1 MNFNYEERI
10 TACIVTFDTKSLP
23 VSILRNSIQHW
34 FTPIMDNY
42 HNEMITTS
50 TNTTNTTNNIKH
62 YWTNQTQQQQQ
73 QLNTH
78 NMDQS
83 FITPIQQS
91 INLTTHKLISKLP
104 LTNFNLESNNE
115 SFNLNEKYF
124 NSEIINSNTIQLC
137 NASNYTLNHHQC
149 IPMDYNTW
157 SSSVFNNNDNNT
169 NTTDS
174 NNSSHL
180 NENDYDNS
188 RYPNANLLKS
198 LHNDMKHNHNIIL
211 PFNTN
216 LIQSNILMNNNNRNY
231 DNSNEFLYDLDNES
245 SNGSSIS
252 FNSNDT
258 TTNTTTNIH
267 NRIRSLSTIRS
278 NNKLLY
284 RSNRIKI
291 MNIRKTGH
299 FKNHNLHSFQRQA
312 ANMRERRRMQ
322 SINKAFEGLR
332 SHIPTLPYE
341 KRLSKVDTLRL
352 AIGYIHFLQ
361 EIIQSHSKDEIT
373 WKDINTN
380 SDTNSNH
387 NDYDDDHDND
397 EDEDCNEDV
406 PMENDEN
413 NILIKKNVLHSTSF
427 TKMSSIYSGHLKHDR
442 LQSNCSFTMN
452 KFHSN
457 YNLKDESKM
466 NRERKI
472 ILNLPKKLFEMMMR
486 RRDDTRIFEDHSHI
500 NDKTKTI
507 NDPYY
512 QSEQILLG
520 HSLSW
525 HRDNPPWSRNSS
537 SNSTNILVAK
547 LWIPEKLE
555 CIKAI

>member
-1 MNFNYEERI
+1 M
-10 TACIVTFDTKSLP
+10 TFDTKSLP
-23 VSILRNSIQHW
+23 ISILHNSIQHW

-50 TNTTNTTNNIKH
+50 TNTTNTTNNMKQ

-73 QLNTH
+73 QQQQLTTH
-78 NMDQS
+78 NMNQS

-104 LTNFNLESNNE
+104 LTDFNLESNNE

-124 NSEIINSNTIQLC
+124 NSEVIDSNTIQLC
-137 NASNYTLNHHQC
+137 NASNYTLDHHQC

-157 SSSVFNNNDNNT
+157 SSSVFNNNHNNT

-180 NENDYDNS
+180 NDNDYDSNS
-188 RYPNANLLKS
+188 RYLNTNLLKS

-216 LIQSNILMNNNNRNY
+216 LIQSNILMNNNNNNRNY

-322 SINKAFEGLR
+322 SINKAFEG
-332 SHIPTLPYE
+332 
-341 KRLSKVDTLRL
+341 
-352 AIGYIHFLQ
+352 
-361 EIIQSHSKDEIT
+361 
-373 WKDINTN
+373 
-380 SDTNSNH
+380 
-387 NDYDDDHDND
+387 
-397 EDEDCNEDV
+397 
-406 PMENDEN
+406 
-413 NILIKKNVLHSTSF
+413 
-427 TKMSSIYSGHLKHDR
+427 
-442 LQSNCSFTMN
+442 
-452 KFHSN
+452 
-457 YNLKDESKM
+457 
-466 NRERKI
+466 
-472 ILNLPKKLFEMMMR
+472 
-486 RRDDTRIFEDHSHI
+486 
-500 NDKTKTI
+500 
-507 NDPYY
+507 
-512 QSEQILLG
+512 
-520 HSLSW
+520 
-525 HRDNPPWSRNSS
+525 
-537 SNSTNILVAK
+537 
-547 LWIPEKLE
+547 
-555 CIKAI
+555 

>member
-1 MNFNYEERI
+1 
-10 TACIVTFDTKSLP
+10 
-23 VSILRNSIQHW
+23 
-34 FTPIMDNY
+34 MDNY
-42 HNEMITTS
+42 HNEIITTS
-50 TNTTNTTNNIKH
+50 TNTTNTTNNMKQ

-73 QLNTH
+73 QQQQLTTH
-78 NMDQS
+78 NMNQS

-104 LTNFNLESNNE
+104 LTNFNMESNNE

-124 NSEIINSNTIQLC
+124 NSEIIDSNTVQLC

-149 IPMDYNTW
+149 IPMDYNTCNN
-157 SSSVFNNNDNNT
+157 SSNLNDNDY
-169 NTTDS
+169 DS
-174 NNSSHL
+174 NN
-180 NENDYDNS
+180 

-252 FNSNDT
+252 LNSNDT

-267 NRIRSLSTIRS
+267 NRIRSLSSIRS

-373 WKDINTN
+373 
-380 SDTNSNH
+380 
-387 NDYDDDHDND
+387 
-397 EDEDCNEDV
+397 
-406 PMENDEN
+406 
-413 NILIKKNVLHSTSF
+413 
-427 TKMSSIYSGHLKHDR
+427 
-442 LQSNCSFTMN
+442 
-452 KFHSN
+452 
-457 YNLKDESKM
+457 
-466 NRERKI
+466 
-472 ILNLPKKLFEMMMR
+472 
-486 RRDDTRIFEDHSHI
+486 
-500 NDKTKTI
+500 
-507 NDPYY
+507 
-512 QSEQILLG
+512 
-520 HSLSW
+520 
-525 HRDNPPWSRNSS
+525 
-537 SNSTNILVAK
+537 
-547 LWIPEKLE
+547 
-555 CIKAI
+555 